1 MFIGPKEQEII
12 RSRFESLSKPVKLLL
27 FEAAIDC
34 PTCADMKQLMEELTA
49 LSPHVELEVFNF
61 HTDTDVVKAHRITRI
76 PALVL
81 SNDEGKD
88 YGIRFYG
95 IPSGYEFATLLED
108 IEMVSTGKT
117 NLSQQTLDAL
127 QAIKEKVH
135 LQVFV
140 TPT

>member
-1 MFIGPKEQEII
+1 MFIGPKEQDII
-12 RSRFESLSKPVKLLL
+12 RNRFEALQKPVKLLL
-27 FEAAIDC
+27 FDAAIDC

-49 LSPHVELEVFNF
+49 ISPIVELEVYNF
-61 HTDTDVVKAHRITRI
+61 HTDTDVVKAHGITRI
-76 PALVL
+76 PAIVL
-81 SNDEGKD
+81 ANEEGKD
-88 YGIRFYG
+88 LGIRFYG

-117 NLSQQTLDAL
+117 NLSQQTLEAL
-127 QAIKEKVH
+127 QAIKEQVH